1 MAGFVYIPA
10 LFLIESVFS
19 YVIDHVTKQGNN
31 QPSPSLDQHLYHWN
45 LNVQVI
51 VLEKASVWSLKNTI
65 FHSKLSRKWQ
75 K

>member
-10 LFLIESVFS
+10 LFLIESVFC

-31 QPSPSLDQHLYHWN
+31 QPSPSLDHWN

-51 VLEKASVWSLKNTI
+51 VLEKASVWRLKEYNFPFKT
-65 FHSKLSRKWQ
+65 K
-75 K
+75 

>member
-1 MAGFVYIPA
+1 MTGFVYIPA

-45 LNVQVI
+45 LNVPVI
-51 VLEKASVWSLKNTI
+51 VLEKASVWSLKEYNFPFKT
-65 FHSKLSRKWQ
+65 K
-75 K
+75 

>member
-10 LFLIESVFS
+10 LFLIESVFC

-31 QPSPSLDQHLYHWN
+31 QPSPSVDQHLYHWN

-51 VLEKASVWSLKNTI
+51 VLVKASVGSQGIQFSIQN
-65 FHSKLSRKWQ
+65 
-75 K
+75 